1 MGKQTARRQGA
12 EARGATSKKVISLR
26 SLSSLSL
33 SSSIAL
39 AAVAALLLLS
49 FSASLALAAS
59 PDATSPTTRDAEFS
73 IDVAKMGAAAEGKA
87 PAPAAGNNEIAASAG
102 APSPAPATPFS
113 SKTAPAAAAAA
124 APSSSTSKEAKP
136 AAPVPLFRGP
146 SKWKATG
153 PPFAGSAY
161 SFFVAD
167 GKKQP
172 VLAYQEASK
181 GVGAG
186 SAPGGATRLYRLQNG
201 GSWAAAA
208 APLPAPS
215 MTATA
220 DAVDDGDASK
230 PDLKTIDSSRAV
242 DYFLNG
248 VAVSPQSGLVFVVFF
263 PFATTDAAVEKAKAA
278 TPLVYATTATGEDAG
293 WVLVGA
299 PSSAAANS
307 SSDAAATAAVPVGLG
322 RAGPWRG
329 AAVAADGD
337 EVFVAYTANAGGNN
351 GTLTVSKATVKKNSN
366 AAATSSGKGAEA
378 APDAAAASPL
388 LTTTTWSRVGS
399 KPLEVS
405 KTSPGRAFV
414 GASGGHLVAGFENGD
429 PFPGI
434 AFERWSKKIG
444 DSKFDDGRWE
454 RACGGSNANGTVPDS
469 GNSQYDAPFLVGPDG
484 TAYLGTSPGTATNA
498 VAAAA
503 AALLTSTGFDQLD
516 KLGKLPNQVWSCKP
530 GSKNWKE
537 VFSGANGATAEGV
550 EGRQSLT
557 ALALGPKDAVFAAYE
572 GQAGPFVSKSGGNA
586 RDGSSKPAT
595 VGGQGLGGRVL
606 GRPVGL
612 VVDAGGVPTI
622 ALTNRGFGNTTGD
635 SEDFRE
641 IVVKTC
647 KEC

>member
-1 MGKQTARRQGA
+1 MAKQTARRQGA
-12 EARGATSKKVISLR
+12 EARRTTSNNKVISLCF
-26 SLSSLSL
+26 SS
-33 SSSIAL
+33 SSSAKSIAL
-39 AAVAALLLLS
+39 VVVAALLL
-49 FSASLALAAS
+49 FSASLAVAAS
-59 PDATSPTTRDAEFS
+59 PDATSPTTRDAEFN
-73 IDVAKMGAAAEGKA
+73 IDVAKAGAAAAEAKA
-87 PAPAAGNNEIAASAG
+87 PSPAAGDEIAASGAAA
-102 APSPAPATPFS
+102 APSPAPATPSPKS
-113 SKTAPAAAAAA
+113 SPAAAT
-124 APSSSTSKEAKP
+124 APSSSTSSSKEAKP
-136 AAPVPLFRGP
+136 AAPVPLVREP

-161 SFFVAD
+161 SFFAAD

-181 GVGAG
+181 GAVGAG
-186 SAPGGATRLYRLQNG
+186 SAPGGATRLYRLENG
-201 GSWAAAA
+201 GSWVAAA

-220 DAVDDGDASK
+220 DAVDDGASDK
-230 PDLKTIDSSRAV
+230 PDLKTIDPARAV

-278 TPLVYATTATGEDAG
+278 TPLVYATVATGEDAG

-299 PSSAAANS
+299 PSSSSES
-307 SSDAAATAAVPVGLG
+307 SSSSATTASAAVPVGLG

-337 EVFVAYTANAGGNN
+337 EVFVAYTANGGGSN
-351 GTLTVSKATVKKNSN
+351 GTLTVSKATVKKN
-366 AAATSSGKGAEA
+366 AAAAAS
-378 APDAAAASPL
+378 APDAASASSSSSSSSPL
-388 LTTTTWSRVGS
+388 LTTTTWTRVGS
-399 KPLEVS
+399 KPLEVA

-414 GASGGHLVAGFENGD
+414 GANGGHLVAGYENGD

-444 DSKFDDGRWE
+444 DKKFDEGKWE
-454 RACGGSNANGTVPDS
+454 RACGGNNANGTVPDS
-469 GNSQYDAPFLVGPDG
+469 GNSQYDAPFLVASDG
-484 TAYLGTSPGTATNA
+484 SAFLGTSPGTATNA

-503 AALLTSTGFDQLD
+503 AALLTSTGFDELD
-516 KLGKLPNQVWSCKP
+516 KLGKLPNQVFVCKP
-530 GSKNWKE
+530 GAKSWRE

-557 ALALGPKDAVFAAYE
+557 ALALGPKDSVFAAYE

-586 RDGSSKPAT
+586 RDGSSKPTT

-612 VVDAGGVPTI
+612 VVDANGVPTI

-647 KEC
+647 KAG